1 MTFANEGIDVVSVAD
16 GDAAMQKFVEISPD
30 LVLADVNM
38 PGMSGYQICEMIKQD
53 DSTSHIPVILL
64 VGSFEPFDPGE
75 ASRVGSSY
83 YFTKP
88 FSSVRELVV
97 KVREYLEMGAFDT
110 ATPETVDIEDLYHRS
125 VTTRDELEDTIA
137 NYDDMPAIS
146 DDAADEPEADG
157 PLESD
162 VDDEPA
168 TDDAADV
175 SSVELGDAGM
185 DDEMI
190 ETSHPGAEPGNDVR
204 AAPIDPFE
212 STVTDAKAVTES
224 PSSPLRFALDETE
237 TDVEQPA
244 EQVRFAE
251 REGDHS
257 PPAWTADNISTE
269 LIDLIVG
276 KVMDRLSDTA
286 VRDIAREMV
295 PQITEKLIREA
306 LDEEKKS

>member
-1 MTFANEGIDVVSVAD
+1 
-16 GDAAMQKFVEISPD
+16 
-30 LVLADVNM
+30 
-38 PGMSGYQICEMIKQD
+38 
-53 DSTSHIPVILL
+53 
-64 VGSFEPFDPGE
+64 
-75 ASRVGSSY
+75 
-83 YFTKP
+83 
-88 FSSVRELVV
+88 
-97 KVREYLEMGAFDT
+97 
-110 ATPETVDIEDLYHRS
+110 
-125 VTTRDELEDTIA
+125 
-137 NYDDMPAIS
+137 MPAIS

-212 STVTDAKAVTES
+212 STVTDAQAVTES

-276 KVMDRLSDTA
+276 KVMNRLSDTA